1 MSVGSSFSR
10 ALAVSRLRAKA
21 YDPPREEYHNNSLP
35 NILVDKTAGSAHKCV
50 IDMMVSTPRANYR
63 LGSLYALTTAALLA
77 TQEPL
82 SALAA
87 RHLSSSTF
95 ICLTQFA
102 LLLSVPL
109 LTLSKRS
116 RHDFVALLWDAGNLG
131 KIAVLFIA
139 GVCGLLLYN
148 IGLSSAHPII
158 TAAILNMSPFW
169 AVLVALVIS
178 RKSIPVSPSVFFG
191 CFIVAFFG
199 AMIVAWSQIET
210 SNSVLLNDLLESVFH
225 SRWAFA
231 IPMPIFFAVS
241 GTLVGKWFSQYDE
254 GATIAANF
262 VVSGVILIPTTLFIS
277 YLQPRSVPGADQMS
291 AVLLLLLGTL
301 AAAAAGRVFYQVAL
315 TTTNNDNG
323 FVTMFFLLVPALSTV
338 ISIPLSGWIVELRF
352 NAGPLFF
359 LGLTM
364 ITVPLL
370 VFLVKS
376 WRTSVA

>member
-1 MSVGSSFSR
+1 LARFRQRYSSAKR
-10 ALAVSRLRAKA
+10 AALLAKNAEM
-21 YDPPREEYHNNSLP
+21 PHGC
-35 NILVDKTAGSAHKCV
+35 LVDMAPSCARKL
-50 IDMMVSTPRANYR
+50 IDMRNSAPRASYR
-63 LGSLYALTTAALLA
+63 LGSLYALTTAMLLA
-77 TQEPL
+77 TQEPF

-87 RHLSSSTF
+87 RRLSSATF

-109 LTLSKRS
+109 LTFSEPS
-116 RHDFVALLWDAGNLG
+116 RRDFIALLSNARNLG
-131 KIAVLFIA
+131 KIAILFIA

-169 AVLVALVIS
+169 AALVALVIS
-178 RKSIPVSPSVFFG
+178 QKSIPVSPAVFFG

-199 AMIVAWSQIET
+199 AMIVAWSQVEA
-210 SNSVLLNDLLESVFH
+210 SNGVLLKDLLESVFH

-231 IPMPIFFAVS
+231 IPMPIFFAIS
-241 GTLVGKWFSQYDE
+241 GTLVGKWFSEYDE

-277 YLQPRSVPGADQMS
+277 YLHPGSAPGADKMS

-364 ITVPLL
+364 ITIPLL
-370 VFLVKS
+370 VFLAKS